1 MFPRVK
7 NRPVRLRMRSLTLPT
22 IAGLGAVL
30 AVVATMFAAMLLT
43 TRSLDATSNSGRR
56 ATQMQQ
62 EALQLE
68 RTAIDLETG
77 VRGYLITQDKSYLEP
92 YDAGRRQ
99 LRAHIQALLTATEPE
114 QRAQV
119 MAIRDSLSGYVH
131 DYTEPL
137 VHSNVRGDAALLEA
151 TRDGKRRL
159 DAIRAQFASF
169 NAAQRR
175 ITAARR
181 TPSQDL
187 RHRMLGRAA
196 AGALISAA
204 LLIALG
210 LALHRLILVPI
221 RRVAGAAGHLA
232 EGDLQARVPDTG
244 RGEVRQLA
252 SSFNS
257 MAGSLAARDEDL
269 RVQTDRL
276 QGILNHTTT
285 SITVKD
291 REGRYLLAN
300 AEFLRLS
307 GRTEAE

>member
-1 MFPRVK
+1 
-7 NRPVRLRMRSLTLPT
+7 LTLPT
-22 IAGLGAVL
+22 IAALGVVL
-30 AVVATMFAAMLLT
+30 AVVAAMFATLLLT
-43 TRSLDATSNSGRR
+43 TRSLDATSKSGRR

-92 YDAGRRQ
+92 YETGRRQ
-99 LRAHIQALLTATEPE
+99 LKTHIQALLAATEPE

-119 MAIRDSLSGYVH
+119 MAIRDGLSAYVN

-137 VHSNVRGDAALLEA
+137 VQRDVRGDAALMQA

-159 DAIRAQFASF
+159 DAIRAQFAAF
-169 NAAQRR
+169 NAAQQG
-175 ITAARR
+175 ITADRR
-181 TPSQDL
+181 DHSQDL
-187 RHRMLGRAA
+187 RHRMLALAA

-210 LALHRLILVPI
+210 FALHRLILVPI
-221 RRVAGAAGHLA
+221 RRVAGASGHLA
-232 EGDLQARVPDTG
+232 EGDLRARVPDAG

-252 SSFNS
+252 SAFDT
-257 MAGSLAARDEDL
+257 MAKALAAREEDL

-276 QGILNHTTT
+276 RGILDHTTT

-291 REGRYLLAN
+291 REGRHLVVN
-300 AEFLRLS
+300 AQ
-307 GRTEAE
+307 